1 MPRRARSRTPA
12 PARDAAAAHTGQ
24 GRAGGGRSNA
34 EMQERL
40 RQSRVGAPLRDD
52 PGPWAAQQ
60 RSVSF
65 QPVRGGELFRDG
77 ATAGDVVQGQNGS
90 RYLGDCW
97 LLASLAALAHTRP
110 QVLED
115 AVTDH
120 GDGTYTVRLFR
131 VGESTPDAVRV
142 SGALPQT
149 ANGRD
154 AYSQRQDPAELWV
167 GIIEK
172 AFASWMGGY
181 GKLDGGIPG
190 DALTALTG
198 EQTTTVT
205 GRDAG
210 LGEQL
215 RDGAAAGAP
224 MVAASAAHLSLAQ
237 GGIVPGH
244 AHTVLDVTET
254 GGQTWVTLR
263 DPFAEYEPG
272 GNGARDGV
280 FKLTLD
286 ELQQRFQYVTIGGSG
301 RADRLEGGGDIRLPW
316 ED

>member
-1 MPRRARSRTPA
+1 
-12 PARDAAAAHTGQ
+12 
-24 GRAGGGRSNA
+24 
-34 EMQERL
+34 MQERL
-40 RQSRVGAPLRDD
+40 RQSRMGAPLRDD
-52 PGPWAAQQ
+52 PGAWAAQQ
-60 RSVSF
+60 RDVSF
-65 QPVRGGELFRDG
+65 HAVQGGELFRDG
-77 ATAGDVVQGQNGS
+77 ASAGDVVQGQNGS

-97 LLASLAALAHTRP
+97 LLASLAALAHTQP
-110 QVLED
+110 QVLEQ

-120 GDGTYTVRLFR
+120 GDGSYTVRLFR
-131 VGESTPDAVRV
+131 SGESTPDEVRV
-142 SGALPQT
+142 SGALPRT
-149 ANGRD
+149 ADGRD
-154 AYSQRQDPAELWV
+154 AYAQRQDPAELWV

-181 GKLDGGIPG
+181 GRLDGGIPG

-198 EQTTTVT
+198 EETSTVD
-205 GRDAG
+205 GGAG
-210 LGEQL
+210 DMGEQL
-215 RDGAAAGAP
+215 RDGAASGAP

-244 AHTVLDVTET
+244 AHTVLDVSES

-280 FKLTLD
+280 FKLTLE
-286 ELQQRFQYVTIGGSG
+286 ELQQRFQYVTIGSGSG
-301 RADRLEGGGDIRLPW
+301 SGGSAGGGGGGRLPW